1 MNDEELI
8 ESMWCNCGLDCSE
21 PKYHSVDCTYRV
33 EWEFHRGTVHMTAE
47 QREVAEKIT
56 GWKSRVVN
64 QYDPD
69 FLDRI
74 AMEREE
80 QAYYYGTRQGRAKFK
95 DD

>member
-1 MNDEELI
+1 MTDDELI
-8 ESMWCNCGLDCSE
+8 ESMWCNCGLDCAE
-21 PKYHSVDCTYRV
+21 PKYHSVECSYRV

-47 QREVAEKIT
+47 ERGIAEKIT

-74 AMEREE
+74 AMERTE
-80 QAYYYGTRQGRAKFK
+80 QAYHYGRKRKSY
-95 DD
+95 